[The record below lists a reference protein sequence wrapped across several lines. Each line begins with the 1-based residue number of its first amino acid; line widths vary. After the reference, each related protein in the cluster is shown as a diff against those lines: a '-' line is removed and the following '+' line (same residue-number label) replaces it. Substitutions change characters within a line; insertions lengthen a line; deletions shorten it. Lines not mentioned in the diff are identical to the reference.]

1 LTSRAPFADEGA
13 RKRRVEEQAMTETRE
28 AAEVERPRTGT
39 MPAYAPRRP
48 KVRHG
53 VDPEGFIGYLLTH
66 FGPLWRLLESTPGV
80 RNLVNRLMID
90 AAIYKTET
98 RPYPFTTMSPFTSW
112 DSLTDRTYSSRHL
125 GPRAPKPGLP
135 SPKDVSALFLRD
147 GEAIECPKSTVL
159 FAYFAQWFTDG
170 FLRTSLTDPAKNTS
184 NHEIDLSPLYG
195 LNKEITDIVRAHSGG
210 RLASQILSG
219 EEYPLYLFDELGK
232 PKPGFELLA
241 LDDGPFGVNGLSAQQ
256 KSGLFATGGDRVNV
270 QIGYV
275 MFNVLFL
282 REHNRI
288 AGLLAAAYPGW
299 DDERLF
305 QTARNVL
312 LVVLIRVVI
321 EEYINHISPLEFK
334 FFVDPKAFPNERWYR
349 QNWMAVEFTLVYRW
363 HMMIPDG
370 LAIGGRRVDV
380 QSTMWNTSL
389 VTGRG
394 LGALFDDASRQ
405 PAGRIG
411 LFNSPRFLN
420 EVEERSIAMCRT
432 LELASY
438 NDYLEQYGYPR
449 VTTFEEISRDK
460 AISGSLRRLYDKVD
474 NVDFY
479 VGIFAD
485 DPVPNSV
492 LPSVI
497 GTLVAIDAFSQA
509 LTNPLLNE
517 NIFTVD
523 TFSPAGMEIIN
534 GPCRLQDILNRNIPK
549 ATTPYLATLT
559 RLDWKRS

>member
-1 LTSRAPFADEGA
+1 MEKPVKSFIKPYE
-13 RKRRVEEQAMTETRE
+13 
-28 AAEVERPRTGT
+28 
-39 MPAYAPRRP
+39 RRP
-48 KVRHG
+48 PPVRHG
-53 VDPEGFIGYLLTH
+53 VDPEGLAGYFLTH
-66 FGPLWRLLESTPGV
+66 FGPVWRLLESTPGV
-80 RNLVNRLMID
+80 RNFVNRLMID

-98 RPYPFTTMSPFTSW
+98 RPYPFSTMSPYTSW

-125 GPRAPKPGLP
+125 GPKAPKPGLP
-135 SPKDVSALFLRD
+135 SPQDLSTLFARD
-147 GEAIECPKSTVL
+147 GEMTVCPKSTVL

-170 FLRTSLTDPAKNTS
+170 FLRTSLTDPRKNSS
-184 NHEIDLSPLYG
+184 NHEIDLAPVYG
-195 LNKEITDIVRAHSGG
+195 LNKEITDIIRAHTGG
-210 RLASQILSG
+210 RLSSQTIAG
-219 EEYPLYLFDELGK
+219 EEYPDYLFDENGIVR
-232 PKPGFELLA
+232 PGFELLA
-241 LDDGPFGVNGLSAQQ
+241 LDAGPFGLSGLTPQQ
-256 KSGLFATGGDRVNV
+256 KVGLFATGGDRANV

-288 AGLLAAAYPGW
+288 AGLLEHAYPDW

-305 QTARNVL
+305 QTARNVV
-312 LVVLIRVVI
+312 LVVLMRVVI

-363 HMMIPDG
+363 HMMIPDHLT
-370 LAIGGRRVDV
+370 LAGEPVDV
-380 QSTMWNTSL
+380 LSTMWNTSL
-389 VTGRG
+389 ITSRG

-411 LFNSPRFLN
+411 LFNTPKFLVAD
-420 EVEERSIAMCRT
+420 VETRSIDMCRV
-432 LELASY
+432 LQLAAY
-438 NDYLEQYGYPR
+438 NDYLAQYGYPR
-449 VTTFEEISRDK
+449 VTTFEQISSDPK
-460 AISGSLRRLYDKVD
+460 ISAALARYYQSVD
-474 NVDFY
+474 DVDFY

-517 NIFTVD
+517 HIFTVD
-523 TFSPAGMEIIN
+523 TFSPVGMEIIT
-534 GPCRLQDILNRNIPK
+534 GPCTISDILHRNIPP
-549 ATTPYLATLT
+549 ANTPFLATLT
-559 RLDWKRS
+559 RTDWKRV